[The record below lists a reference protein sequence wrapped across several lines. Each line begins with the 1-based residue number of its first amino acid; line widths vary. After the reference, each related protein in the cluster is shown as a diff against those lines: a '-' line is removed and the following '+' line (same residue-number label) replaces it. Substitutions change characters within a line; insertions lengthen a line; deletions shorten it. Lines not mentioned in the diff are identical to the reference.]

1 MNKFMGLTKRNLL
14 IFFKDKPAILFSML
28 TSLIVLVLY
37 LLFLKGTFVD
47 AFNSSLDS
55 AEGLSTLIKSEDVN
69 MFVNVTLLVGMMGT
83 AMITVPYSCLTT
95 IVKDRENKIDYDI
108 SATPI
113 KRWQIILSYYTAASI
128 SACIMTGILLTI
140 GLVILNA
147 NGDMMLGAEDIL
159 KAYGIVILGS
169 VSATG
174 IFMTLMLFF
183 KTSQSASAFFGL
195 LSAAA
200 GFVIGAYLPISQFSD
215 GVQTFCNLFPAT
227 HVTVAVRNIL
237 MRGVIGNFET
247 SIGGLDKGMFIKSIK
262 ETFSFNA
269 RMLGNDIK
277 INESVVY
284 ILAIT
289 AVSCVVMIIAYSKTY
304 RRK

>member
-1 MNKFMGLTKRNLL
+1 MKKYMGLTKRNLL
-14 IFFKDKPAILFSML
+14 IFFKDKPAILFSLL

-37 LLFLKGTFVD
+37 LMFLKGTFED
-47 AFNSSLDS
+47 AFES
-55 AEGLSTLIKSEDVN
+55 AVLEAGDLSMLIKSEDVST
-69 MFVNVTLLVGMMGT
+69 FVNVTLLVGMMGT
-83 AMITVPYSCLTT
+83 AMLTVPYSCLTT

-113 KRWQIILSYYTAASI
+113 KRWQIILSYFTAASI
-128 SACIMTGILLTI
+128 SACILTGILLTI

-147 NGDMMLGAEDIL
+147 NGGMMLNAEDIL

-200 GFVIGAYLPISQFSD
+200 GFIIGAYIPISQFSD
-215 GVQTFCNLFPAT
+215 AVQTFCNLFPAT
-227 HVTVAVRNIL
+227 HITVAVRNVL
-237 MRGVIGNFET
+237 MRGVMDSFE
-247 SIGGLDKGMFIKSIK
+247 SSVAGLDNGMFVKSVR
-262 ETFSFNA
+262 EVFSFNA
-269 RMLGNDIK
+269 RILGNDLK
-277 INESVVY
+277 MSDSVWYV
-284 ILAIT
+284 LAVT
-289 AVSCVVMIIAYSKTY
+289 AISCVVMIIVFSKTY